1 LKEAELA
8 FWAELVSKGTTN
20 SMSSL
25 SQMVG
30 RDIRVASFALR
41 QVPVAQISN
50 LMGGP
55 ESMSVG
61 IYLTVSGSA
70 EGHIMLMYEPK
81 MACGFVDMLMELPH
95 GSTETLGEMEQSA
108 LGEMGNVVGSA
119 FLNILADSTGL
130 DLRPSPPTVM
140 MDMAGALLDIICAD
154 ILLTQDDAFVAETTF
169 QAPDREIS
177 GMFFIIPNENL
188 LRVLLETR
196 QPASC

>member
-1 LKEAELA
+1 MKEAELA
-8 FWAELVSKGTTN
+8 FWAELVSKGTRN

-30 RDIRVASFALR
+30 RDISVASFALR

-81 MACGFVDMLMELPH
+81 MACGFVDMLMELPN
-95 GSTETLGEMEQSA
+95 GSTQALGEMEQSA

-154 ILLTQDDAFVAETTF
+154 ILLTQDEAFVAETTF
-169 QAPDREIS
+169 RAPDREIS

>member
-30 RDIRVASFALR
+30 QDISVASFALR

-95 GSTETLGEMEQSA
+95 GSTKTLGEMEQSA

-119 FLNILADSTGL
+119 FLSILADSTGL
-130 DLRPSPPTVM
+130 DLRPSPPTIM

-169 QAPDREIS
+169 RAPDREIS

-196 QPASC
+196 QAASC